1 MTMKRIGEGMH
12 QNNGIN
18 QIIEFIRENAL
29 AQEIDSKP
37 VITKRGESFL
47 QELNKTAALPNSGLS
62 GVL

>member
-1 MTMKRIGEGMH
+1 MR

-29 AQEIDSKP
+29 ALEIGSNP
-37 VITKRGESFL
+37 VITSKGERFL
-47 QELNKTAALPNSGLS
+47 QILSETATRSNSGLS